1 MNVLAIDTT
10 SDICSISLAVNNKI
24 IDSNDKII
32 ESSHTKYLAKNID
45 SLIKKNT
52 FSISNLDYILLSIG
66 PGSYSGLRVGSSFV
80 KGLSYAI
87 KKQIIPIN
95 TFESMIVN
103 SNLSG
108 SYYVALYSHK
118 NYVFAQEFL
127 DGEAF
132 SEQVCDKISNLKKI
146 PIYGYALNKIENI
159 QYNEEKPSAIKMIE
173 YFNQN
178 FESLTKKQKDIND
191 ISPTYLKKKN

>member
-1 MNVLAIDTT
+1 MNVLAIDTAT
-10 SDICSISLAVNNKI
+10 DICSISLAVNNKI
-24 IDSNDKII
+24 IDSNEKII
-32 ESSHTKYLAKNID
+32 ESSHTKYLAKNVD

-87 KKQIIPIN
+87 KKKIIPIN

-108 SYYVALYSHK
+108 NYYVALYSHK
-118 NYVFAQEFL
+118 NYVFSQEFL
-127 DGEAF
+127 DGKAL
-132 SEQVCDKISNLKKI
+132 SEQVCDKIFNLKKI
-146 PIYGYALNKIENI
+146 PIYGYALSKIENI

-173 YFNQN
+173 YFNKN
-178 FESLTKKQKDIND
+178 FESLTKNQKDIND
-191 ISPTYLKKKN
+191 ISPIYLKKKK

>member
-10 SDICSISLAVNNKI
+10 TDICSFSLAVNNKI

-32 ESSHTKYLAKNID
+32 ESSHTKYLANNID

-87 KKQIIPIN
+87 K
-95 TFESMIVN
+95 
-103 SNLSG
+103 
-108 SYYVALYSHK
+108 
-118 NYVFAQEFL
+118 
-127 DGEAF
+127 
-132 SEQVCDKISNLKKI
+132 
-146 PIYGYALNKIENI
+146 
-159 QYNEEKPSAIKMIE
+159 
-173 YFNQN
+173 
-178 FESLTKKQKDIND
+178 ND
-191 ISPTYLKKKN
+191 C

>member
-10 SDICSISLAVNNKI
+10 TDICSISLAVNNKI

-32 ESSHTKYLAKNID
+32 ESSQTKYLAKNID

-108 SYYVALYSHK
+108 NYYVALYSHK

-127 DGEAF
+127 DGEALG
-132 SEQVCDKISNLKKI
+132 EQVCDKISNLKKL
-146 PIYGYALNKIENI
+146 PIYGYALNKIENL
-159 QYNEEKPSAIKMIE
+159 QYNEQKPSAIKMIE

-191 ISPTYLKKKN
+191 ISPIYLKKKN

>member
-10 SDICSISLAVNNKI
+10 TDICSISLAVNNKI

-127 DGEAF
+127 DGEALG
-132 SEQVCDKISNLKKI
+132 EQVCDKISNLKKL

-191 ISPTYLKKKN
+191 ISPIYLKKKN

>member
-1 MNVLAIDTT
+1 MNVLAIDTAT
-10 SDICSISLAVNNKI
+10 DICSISLAVNNKI

-87 KKQIIPIN
+87 KKKIIPIN

-108 SYYVALYSHK
+108 NYYVALYSHK
-118 NYVFAQEFL
+118 NYVFSQEFL
-127 DGEAF
+127 DGKAL
-132 SEQVCDKISNLKKI
+132 SEQVCDKIFNLKKI
-146 PIYGYALNKIENI
+146 PIYGYALSKIENI

-173 YFNQN
+173 YFNKN
-178 FESLTKKQKDIND
+178 FESLTKNQKDIND
-191 ISPTYLKKKN
+191 ISPIYLKKKK

>member
-10 SDICSISLAVNNKI
+10 TDICSTGLAVNNKI

-45 SLIKKNT
+45 SLIKKNI

-108 SYYVALYSHK
+108 NYYVALYSHK

-127 DGEAF
+127 DGVAL
-132 SEQVCDKISNLKKI
+132 SEQVCDKISNLKKL

-159 QYNEEKPSAIKMIE
+159 HYNEEKPSAIKMIE
-173 YFNQN
+173 YFNKN
-178 FESLTKKQKDIND
+178 FESLTKNQKDINE
-191 ISPTYLKKKN
+191 IYPIYLKKKN

>member
-1 MNVLAIDTT
+1 
-10 SDICSISLAVNNKI
+10 
-24 IDSNDKII
+24 
-32 ESSHTKYLAKNID
+32 
-45 SLIKKNT
+45 
-52 FSISNLDYILLSIG
+52 
-66 PGSYSGLRVGSSFV
+66 
-80 KGLSYAI
+80 
-87 KKQIIPIN
+87 
-95 TFESMIVN
+95 MIVN

-108 SYYVALYSHK
+108 NYYVALYSHK

-127 DGEAF
+127 DGEAL
-132 SEQVCDKISNLKKI
+132 SEQVCDKISNLKKL

-191 ISPTYLKKKN
+191 ISPIYLKKKINMSDWFRRDSKILKHSIKEIPRKECGTAVLNVGQ

>member
-10 SDICSISLAVNNKI
+10 TDICSISLAVNNKI

-32 ESSHTKYLAKNID
+32 ESSQTKYLAKNID

-127 DGEAF
+127 DGEALG
-132 SEQVCDKISNLKKI
+132 EQVCDKISNLKKL

-191 ISPTYLKKKN
+191 ISPIYLKKKN

>member
-10 SDICSISLAVNNKI
+10 TDICSISLAVNNKI

-108 SYYVALYSHK
+108 NYYVALYSHK
-118 NYVFAQEFL
+118 NYVFAQRIF
-127 DGEAF
+127 GW
-132 SEQVCDKISNLKKI
+132 
-146 PIYGYALNKIENI
+146 
-159 QYNEEKPSAIKMIE
+159 
-173 YFNQN
+173 
-178 FESLTKKQKDIND
+178 
-191 ISPTYLKKKN
+191 

>member
-1 MNVLAIDTT
+1 MNVLAIDTAT
-10 SDICSISLAVNNKI
+10 DICSISLAVNNKI
-24 IDSNDKII
+24 IDSNEKII
-32 ESSHTKYLAKNID
+32 ESSHTKYLAKNVD

-87 KKQIIPIN
+87 KRKIIPIN

-108 SYYVALYSHK
+108 NYYVALYSHK
-118 NYVFAQEFL
+118 NYVFSQEFL
-127 DGEAF
+127 DGKAL
-132 SEQVCDKISNLKKI
+132 SEQVCDKIFNLKKI
-146 PIYGYALNKIENI
+146 PIYGYALSKIESI

-191 ISPTYLKKKN
+191 ISPIYLKKKN

>member
-1 MNVLAIDTT
+1 
-10 SDICSISLAVNNKI
+10 
-24 IDSNDKII
+24 
-32 ESSHTKYLAKNID
+32 
-45 SLIKKNT
+45 
-52 FSISNLDYILLSIG
+52 
-66 PGSYSGLRVGSSFV
+66 
-80 KGLSYAI
+80 
-87 KKQIIPIN
+87 
-95 TFESMIVN
+95 MIVN

-127 DGEAF
+127 DGEAI
-132 SEQVCDKISNLKKI
+132 SEQVCDKISNLKKL

-191 ISPTYLKKKN
+191 ISPIYLKKKN